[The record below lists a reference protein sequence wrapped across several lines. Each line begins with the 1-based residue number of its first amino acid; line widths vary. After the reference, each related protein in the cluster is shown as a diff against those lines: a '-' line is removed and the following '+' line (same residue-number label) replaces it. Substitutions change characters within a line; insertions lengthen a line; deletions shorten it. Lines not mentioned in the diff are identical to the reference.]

1 MVKIEVAQAGRSRSG
16 EPRERQGGGS
26 GFVTKGMGAEASLL
40 DGSITALSAATDG
53 YASAPGTA
61 DGASARAVSATENTS
76 DAIIAN

>member
-1 MVKIEVAQAGRSRSG
+1 
-16 EPRERQGGGS
+16 
-26 GFVTKGMGAEASLL
+26 MGAEASLL